1 MVVRGLI
8 LETESEMAGPLR
20 TPMGTLLHHS
30 EPIDPTL
37 WEWLSA
43 KIDHVLGLSPGV
55 MVLILGAFIVLF
67 PIVVIVVAVRR
78 RRSLE

>member
-1 MVVRGLI
+1 
-8 LETESEMAGPLR
+8 MAGPTG
-20 TPMGTLLHHS
+20 TPFGAPRVPLLHHS

-67 PIVVIVVAVRR
+67 PIIVMIVAARR
-78 RRSLE
+78 RRGMEP

>member
-1 MVVRGLI
+1 
-8 LETESEMAGPLR
+8 MAGPIG
-20 TPMGTLLHHS
+20 TPFGAPRVPLLHHS
-30 EPIDPTL
+30 EPIDLTL

-67 PIVVIVVAVRR
+67 PIIVMIVAERR
-78 RRSLE
+78 RRGMEP